1 MFDKK
6 NWSRSIRQSAQVKGN
21 SLQVSMQEKLA
32 NYSGSYEKPQRRIL
46 NTLENHNGSQN
57 LDIESDMEAY
67 AARRVSL
74 TTQTT
79 RIQSILPRAIIKTN
93 SSVHIEKMNQESKGS
108 PKKSTSIKLK
118 VGSRSFKSDGKNF
131 AET

>member
-6 NWSRSIRQSAQVKGN
+6 DWNRSIRQSAKIKGN
-21 SLQVSMQEKLA
+21 SLGVSMQEKLA

-46 NTLENHNGSQN
+46 NTLEHHGSQN

-67 AARRVSL
+67 AMRRVSL

-79 RIQSILPRAIIKTN
+79 RI
-93 SSVHIEKMNQESKGS
+93 
-108 PKKSTSIKLK
+108 
-118 VGSRSFKSDGKNF
+118 
-131 AET
+131 